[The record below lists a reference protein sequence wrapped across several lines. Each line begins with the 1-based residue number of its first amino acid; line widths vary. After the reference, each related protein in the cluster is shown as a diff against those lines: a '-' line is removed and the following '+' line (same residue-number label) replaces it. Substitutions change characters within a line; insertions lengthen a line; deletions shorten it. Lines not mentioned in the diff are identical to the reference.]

1 MGWISTKVGPNITTK
16 KFVEYDAKRILGHIY
31 EVGTIVEGKTELGQK
46 AFYISLKRINSGY
59 VSAVVVLTKRKN
71 GTVFIKYI
79 PEEEGPYYFEAP
91 ISFINSLSVTFSDTA
106 HEWRMKCVEV
116 AQKKNWD
123 ILLGRGVA

>member
-116 AQKKNWD
+116 AQDKNWK
-123 ILLGRGVA
+123 ILIGKGVA

>member
-79 PEEEGPYYFEAP
+79 PEEEGPCYFEAP

-116 AQKKNWD
+116 AQNKNWK
-123 ILLGRGVA
+123 ILIGKGVA

>member
-116 AQKKNWD
+116 AQNKNWK
-123 ILLGRGVA
+123 ILIGKGVA

>member
-116 AQKKNWD
+116 AQDKNWK
-123 ILLGRGVA
+123 ILIGKAVA